1 MLYFGWYANARNK
14 SGKSNANDEMRKQL
28 VDEVCWAGDDYGN
41 PNLKELKTPFVIS
54 PKLYD
59 AFVTDRA
66 ESPGRAT
73 STTTYLDLMSAA
85 PGFFVDYLF
94 GEEDALKNTFET
106 TR

>member
-59 AFVTDRA
+59 AYVFNVELRMEARSRTCA
-66 ESPGRAT
+66 H
-73 STTTYLDLMSAA
+73 SAD
-85 PGFFVDYLF
+85 FC
-94 GEEDALKNTFET
+94 
-106 TR
+106 